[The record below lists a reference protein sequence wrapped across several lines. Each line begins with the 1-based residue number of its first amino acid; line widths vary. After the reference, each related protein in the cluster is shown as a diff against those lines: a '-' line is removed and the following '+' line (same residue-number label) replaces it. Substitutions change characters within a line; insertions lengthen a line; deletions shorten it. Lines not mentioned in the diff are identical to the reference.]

1 MSFKS
6 WLADFLGKE
15 SKPISEMYYEQ
26 KIPQV
31 YYKELAI
38 QTAISLIANA
48 VAKCEMKVFS
58 KNEEVQNKTYFEL
71 NIQPNKNENSS
82 QLWHKAIEKM
92 IYEGECI
99 IVNVAEELHVADSYH
114 VEEYPILGNV
124 YKGVTIGN
132 LQLDRV
138 FKCHEVFR
146 LKLNDKNIK
155 NLLDGLSSDYEELL
169 ELAIKKY
176 KSSNQQK
183 YVLELE
189 NIKANDANFQKVY
202 REVVQQQL
210 KDFMENDNAVYPQF
224 RGYKLTDVTNNKSVS
239 STDFKEIRKDMFEIV
254 AQAFQIP
261 IDLMFGDVDNLD
273 EVVSTFLTFCIDPIA
288 DMLSEELTRKI
299 YGNFESWKKGNYIV
313 VNTSAIQHID
323 VLDIADKADK
333 LIASGTCSI
342 DEVRKIIGFNA
353 LNEDYSTIH
362 FMTKNYDTAENMM
375 NSIQNEGQLEE
386 IVEKGG
392 ENGE

>member
-114 VEEYPILGNV
+114 VEEYPILGNI
-124 YKGVTIGN
+124 YTGVTIGN
-132 LQLDRV
+132 FQLDRV
-138 FKCHEVFR
+138 FKYHEVFR

-155 NLLDGLSSDYEELL
+155 NLLDSLSSDYEDLL

-189 NIKANDANFQKVY
+189 NIKANDSNFQKTY

-210 KDFMENDNAVYPQF
+210 KDFMENDNSVYPQF
-224 RGYKLTDVTNNKSVS
+224 KGYKLTDVTNNKSVS

-362 FMTKNYDTAENMM
+362 FMTKNYDTAENML

-392 ENGE
+392 EKGE

>member
-82 QLWHKAIEKM
+82 QLWHKAVEKM

-99 IVNVAEELHVADSYH
+99 IVNVAEELHVAESYH

-155 NLLDGLSSDYEELL
+155 NLLDGLSSNYEELL

-224 RGYKLTDVTNNKSVS
+224 RGYKLTNVTNNKSVS

-299 YGNFESWKKGNYIV
+299 YGNFESWEKGNYIV

-362 FMTKNYDTAENMM
+362 FMTKNYDTAENML

-392 ENGE
+392 EKGE

>member
-1 MSFKS
+1 MGLKS

-15 SKPISEMYYEQ
+15 STPISEMYYEQ

-114 VEEYPILGNV
+114 VEEYPILGNI
-124 YKGVTIGN
+124 YTGVTIGN
-132 LQLDRV
+132 FQLDRV
-138 FKCHEVFR
+138 FKYHEVFR

-155 NLLDGLSSDYEELL
+155 NLLDSLSSDYEDLL

-189 NIKANDANFQKVY
+189 NIKANDSNFQKTY

-210 KDFMENDNAVYPQF
+210 KDFMENDNSVYPQF
-224 RGYKLTDVTNNKSVS
+224 KGYKLTDVTNNKSVS

-362 FMTKNYDTAENMM
+362 FMTKNYDTAENML